1 MNHRI
6 QHVSQHALL
15 QNQVKK
21 KPKISDHTQSFQE
34 IFDQTKSELKI
45 SKHAQSRLNERQIN
59 ISAEKWNKIADQV
72 KDAKQKGITDSL
84 VITNEA
90 TLVVSAKNNTVV
102 TALARGETEGRI
114 FTNING
120 TILMD

>member
-21 KPKISDHTQSFQE
+21 QPKISDHTQSFQE